1 MEMRIASAWL
11 VALGFVMGSACAEE
25 AGASADVQEGR
36 RLALEI
42 CAYCHLAA
50 SDQETPPFLRPPAR
64 SFELIAQGSDIS
76 ADSLR
81 VFLNTTHRS
90 VGAKSGMPNP
100 RLLDSQIRQ
109 VAAYL
114 LSLRKKP

>member
-1 MEMRIASAWL
+1 MKMRIASAWL
-11 VALGFVMGSACAEE
+11 VALGSLMGSACAEE
-25 AGASADVQEGR
+25 AGASADIGEGH

-50 SDQETPPFLRPPAR
+50 SDQETPPFLKPPAQ
-64 SFELIAQGSDIS
+64 SFASIAQRPGMS

-90 VGAKSGMPNP
+90 LGAKNGMPNP
-100 RLLDSQIRQ
+100 VLLDSQIKQ
-109 VAAYL
+109 LAAYL
-114 LSLRKKP
+114 LSLRKRP

>member
-1 MEMRIASAWL
+1 MSVDIQH
-11 VALGFVMGSACAEE
+11 GH
-25 AGASADVQEGR
+25 

-50 SDQETPPFLRPPAR
+50 SDQEAGPFLQPPAR
-64 SFELIAQGSDIS
+64 SFASIAQGPDIS

-100 RLLDSQIRQ
+100 QLLNSQINQ